1 MNFSRY
7 IQRELDISL
16 LLAVLATAAIG
27 ITMIYSATFNWD
39 LGSAGAVY
47 KKQIVWAA
55 LALIALVFTVAIP
68 LKFYYAF
75 AYILYG
81 VAIFL
86 LILVLEFGD
95 RRWFNLGPMHVQP
108 SELAKIATVLA
119 LARYLSRRNLNLD
132 RVRTFVAPLVLVM
145 IPALLVYKQPDLGT
159 SLVFWA
165 ILLPVLYWA
174 GLRPIVMFFIVSP
187 FLSLICA
194 FHYFSLVF
202 LILLMAGIIFI
213 VRPRLS
219 LIVTLVTVNLTVAV
233 GAPYIWDHKLHEY
246 QKRRILTFLNPDMDK
261 LGAGYQVIQSRVAI
275 GSGGL
280 SGKGYLEG
288 TQTKLAFLPEQHTD
302 FIFSVLGEE
311 FGFLGAIAVLA
322 LFLFIIWRAVHIAT
336 IVKSRFSSLVA
347 IGVVSILV
355 FHVFVNIG
363 MTIGVMPVTGL
374 PLPFLSYGGSPLV
387 VNMVL
392 VGFLLNIYSRRHE
405 YY

>member
-1 MNFSRY
+1 M
-7 IQRELDISL
+7 
-16 LLAVLATAAIG
+16 
-27 ITMIYSATFNWD
+27 
-39 LGSAGAVY
+39 GSEMC
-47 KKQIVWAA
+47 IR
-55 LALIALVFTVAIP
+55 
-68 LKFYYAF
+68 
-75 AYILYG
+75 
-81 VAIFL
+81 
-86 LILVLEFGD
+86 D
-95 RRWFNLGPMHVQP
+95 R
-108 SELAKIATVLA
+108 
-119 LARYLSRRNLNLD
+119 
-132 RVRTFVAPLVLVM
+132 
-145 IPALLVYKQPDLGT
+145 
-159 SLVFWA
+159 
-165 ILLPVLYWA
+165 
-174 GLRPIVMFFIVSP
+174 
-187 FLSLICA
+187 
-194 FHYFSLVF
+194 
-202 LILLMAGIIFI
+202 LMAGIIFI

-347 IGVVSILV
+347 IGLVSILV
-355 FHVFVNIG
+355 FHIFVNIG